1 MFLFTDICI
10 KIISGTQDGLIMFM
24 SCIYSIVCG
33 FFRTDESPLP
43 SLLVTGTDMN
53 VVIIIPA

>member
-1 MFLFTDICI
+1 ML
-10 KIISGTQDGLIMFM
+10 M

-43 SLLVTGTDMN
+43 SLLITGIDMN
-53 VVIIIPA
+53 VGMIIII